1 MSFAPSLGL
10 RHVPR
15 WPLFAVAL
23 SLAGSAP
30 SAPLAAQVAA
40 GVARPVRLEVTTTS
54 TEARTAFS
62 SGLEDLGNGFFNR
75 GTDRLKKAVDL
86 DPTFGLARVIYGT
99 LFTNGLTA
107 AQRNEEIARGI
118 ADAAK
123 ASTAELMIATA
134 YRESFRQNAVGAR
147 SILLA
152 AGTMLPDEPMI
163 AHQRAL
169 LLSGVPGGTP
179 TDAVVAL
186 KAVIERFPDF
196 AAAYN
201 NLAYAQWTAN
211 SRADAMTTATTY
223 MAKAPS
229 HPKSHDTYAELLQW
243 DGNFDGAVAHYKKAI
258 ELDPT
263 FFGGSY
269 GLSEVYVLQGKG
281 DLARQALTAALAS
294 TVTAAQRI
302 TIHNRIAN
310 SYVIEGNIKGAMT
323 TLGTVIDEATKAEVN
338 QAVAAAHIA
347 LMNLDAAFGDPKTSA
362 KMIAAHIGHIAA
374 VPPPPPQPG
383 AAPANPAGRYNGN
396 GTTYAI
402 AGHAAMARVYLD
414 SLMQREKSDPSPQVT
429 SQVHGLTGWV
439 LYSEGKFNE
448 ALAEFRQS
456 NQQNATVRTGIA
468 LTQFKLG
475 NVAEARSIRDEMIND
490 RNLNL
495 ANGQNATARRLLKL
509 RII

>member
-1 MSFAPSLGL
+1 MSFVSSLEL
-10 RHVPR
+10 KHPAR

-23 SLAGSAP
+23 CLAGSAP

-54 TEARTAFS
+54 TEARTAFT
-62 SGLEDLGNGFFNR
+62 SGLEDLANGFFNR

-107 AQRNEEIARGI
+107 AQRDAEIARGM

-134 YRESFRQNAVGAR
+134 YRESFRQNPVGAR
-147 SILLA
+147 AILLS
-152 AGTMLPDEPMI
+152 AGTLLPDEPMI
-163 AHQRAL
+163 AHQRAVL
-169 LLSGVPGGTP
+169 LANVSGGTP

-211 SRADAMTTATTY
+211 SRANAMTTATTY

-243 DGNFDGAVAHYKKAI
+243 DGNFDGAVAHYKKAV

-263 FFGGSY
+263 FLGGSY

-281 DLARQALTAALAS
+281 DLARQALTAALPN
-294 TVTAAQRI
+294 TTTPAQRI

-323 TLGTVIDEATKAEVN
+323 TLGTVIDEATKAETN
-338 QAVAAAHIA
+338 QAVSAAHIA
-347 LMNLDAAFGDPKTSA
+347 LMNLEAAFGDPKTSA
-362 KMIAAHIGHIAA
+362 KTIATHIGHVAA
-374 VPPPPPQPG
+374 VPPPPPG
-383 AAPANPAGRYNGN
+383 AAPVNPAGRYNGN

-402 AGHAAMARVYLD
+402 AGHSATARVYLD
-414 SLMQREKSDPSPQVT
+414 SLIQREKSNPSPMVT

-439 LYSEGKFNE
+439 LYSEGKYTE

-475 NVAEARSIRDEMIND
+475 NVAEARSIRDEIIND

-495 ANGQNATARRLLKL
+495 ANGQNAMARRMLKL